1 MDAADTAVCPAS
13 ERWHAV
19 KIDPELLLEH
29 RVEFSYL
36 LNIYLIEHLVR
47 TSKAFDGDL
56 AAAVVL
62 GTIAHHNLRRFHEL
76 AAKSNASM
84 RELVRSG
91 AHREYIRPCNAM
103 SVAASTGIPR
113 ETVRRKIAWLI
124 SKGWVRR
131 AGRDQ
136 LFIDERVGEH
146 FAQFSLGT
154 VELFA
159 TMLTQFSTAVNRRA
173 AADAAAERPGSAAR
187 S

>member
-1 MDAADTAVCPAS
+1 M
-13 ERWHAV
+13 

-36 LNIYLIEHLVR
+36 LNHYLTEHLVR
-47 TSKAFDGDL
+47 TSQAFEGDL

-62 GTIAHHNLRRFHEL
+62 GTIAHHNLRRFHEEVVTN
-76 AAKSNASM
+76 SNASM
-84 RELVRSG
+84 RELVLSG

-154 VELFA
+154 VQLFA
-159 TMLTQFSTAVNRRA
+159 TMMAQFSSAVNRRA
-173 AADAAAERPGSAAR
+173 AASSRKPPGAAS